1 MERRTQPVRI
11 PQYLIMN
18 RTKNILAIL
27 LLAMAPSFAAAQQ
40 QEVKSPER
48 IARMVESM
56 PVKNLPANGSFAC
69 TELSSTVQFYTESA
83 EGVIVQ
89 LGARLFSDNV
99 RKAYDPVIISFV
111 ERLWAELLLRKT
123 TQSQAALLKEYGV
136 RIVLGG
142 YPLGV
147 GAFSSLGQAFDVI
160 NSLSSLSLTTGGS
173 EIDMFMRGRNSE
185 TLHIYIPSS
194 RDLLFQY
201 DKKEH
206 EEIFLNDLFNN
217 RTGYKQTLPESTDFM
232 NTANGLLVIGGEC
245 YMIDSL
251 RNDVFYTKDKIVV
264 FSAEY
269 PEESMRNLMMGAVDP
284 KAAAGIYLDLTPHT
298 YNRDIKGFRTTMSR
312 FMGFVQQQGFRFYTG
327 DAGRNGD
334 KCQCLLALYH
344 PVYNYLHILSVSFT
358 PGQLESGKEETIKAD
373 LSTFIPQH
381 NIKNLFQEK

>member
-1 MERRTQPVRI
+1 
-11 PQYLIMN
+11 MN
-18 RTKNILAIL
+18 RRNKILAVLIL
-27 LLAMAPSFAAAQQ
+27 MLVPAFAVAQQ
-40 QEVKSPER
+40 QEIKSPER

-56 PVKNLPANGSFAC
+56 PVTNMPANGSFAC
-69 TELSSTVQFYTESA
+69 TQLSTTVQFYTESA

-89 LGARLFSDNV
+89 VGARLFSDAV

-111 ERLWAELLLRKT
+111 ERLWAELLLRQT
-123 TQSQAALLKEYGV
+123 TQSQSSLLKEYGV

-147 GAFSSLGQAFDVI
+147 GAFKSLDQALEVI
-160 NSLSSLSLTTGGS
+160 NSLSSLSLTTGGA
-173 EIDMFMRGRNSE
+173 EIDMFMRGKNSE

-206 EEIFLNDLFNN
+206 EELLV
-217 RTGYKQTLPESTDFM
+217 RELGKTKAAYKQTLPEIGSDLTTDED
-232 NTANGLLVIGGEC
+232 GLLVTGGQC

-251 RNDVFYTKDKIVV
+251 RNDVFLTAQRKPV
-264 FSAEY
+264 FNAQY
-269 PEESMRNLMMGAVDP
+269 PDQSMRNILMGAATPDCLTG
-284 KAAAGIYLDLTPHT
+284 KTLDIRLHT
-298 YNRDIKGFRTTMSR
+298 YNRNLGSISLTMDR
-312 FMGFVQQQGFRFYTG
+312 FLGYAQQQGFRFYTG
-327 DAGRNGD
+327 KLDRNGN
-334 KCQCLLALYH
+334 KCQCLLAMYH

-358 PGQLESGKEETIKAD
+358 PEELVSKQPVTLKAD

>member
-147 GAFSSLGQAFDVI
+147 GAFSSLGQALDVI

-206 EEIFLNDLFNN
+206 EELLIRELS
-217 RTGYKQTLPESTDFM
+217 RSKASYKQAMPDIGDLTTDED
-232 NTANGLLVIGGEC
+232 GLLVTGGEC

-251 RNDVFYTKDKIVV
+251 RNDIFLTSQRKPV
-264 FSAEY
+264 FSETY
-269 PEESMRNLMMGAVDP
+269 PEQSMRNILMGA
-284 KAAAGIYLDLTPHT
+284 AATEYVTGKTLDIRLHT
-298 YNRDIKGFRTTMSR
+298 YNRSLGGIQLPLDR
-312 FMGFVQQQGFRFYTG
+312 FLGYVQQQGFRFYTG
-327 DAGRNGD
+327 KLDRNGD
-334 KCQCLLALYH
+334 KCQCLLAMYH
-344 PVYNYLHILSVSFT
+344 PVYNYLHILSLSFT
-358 PGQLESGKEETIKAD
+358 PQELVSKQPVTLKAD